1 MENVEIYDSKGQIVT
16 NFVQWESGKSIY
28 FDDKQYFEEEIE
40 NGYTPTV
47 SFATI
52 DSKKSFCVYN
62 GTVYEKDK
70 GRIRTIVPQNI
81 LEQSKSVNIFCS
93 LYKEQDGKK
102 EVKVV
107 LRTRIA
113 MTPRP
118 KPENYITKDDNDYVI
133 VEGIIEN
140 INDIYEQLKNVPRLD
155 ENNDKILAQ
164 YLPSYVDD
172 VLEFETFSQLPN
184 DGETGKIY
192 VTLDN
197 NLTYRWSG
205 SSYIEISQSLAIGET
220 ESTAFAGHRG
230 VKAEQDISEIKKT
243 LAEKQRNLYA
253 GNGITIEKDAVE
265 FNDSTYDKISS
276 STIMFADTLPSPDD
290 VNIGNGTLFIVNNE
304 EESSDPIID
313 EVLNEQSKGIPSSQA
328 VVNYTNNIKEQIK
341 NIIQQVNGK
350 SNKPIY
356 LKNISITNNQWI
368 LQSNADIED
377 FPYCFEI
384 IIDNITKEQ
393 IESNN
398 IVVEVN
404 IFYSY
409 EQISSGN
416 YAPVSNL
423 YYDTTVNKSK
433 LKLYSA
439 VNENTV
445 IPLIKCE
452 VN

>member
-81 LEQSKSVNIFCS
+81 LEQSKSVDIFCS

-118 KPENYITKDDNDYVI
+118 KPENYITEDDNDYVI

-184 DGETGKIY
+184 NGEAGKIY

-328 VVNYTNNIKEQIK
+328 VVNYTNNIKEQI
-341 NIIQQVNGK
+341 NSK

-356 LKNISITNNQWI
+356 LKNISITNSQWI
-368 LQSNADIED
+368 LQNNTDIED
-377 FPYCFEI
+377 FPYCFEV
-384 IIDNITKEQ
+384 IIDGITKEQ
-393 IESNN
+393 IESDN

-416 YAPVSNL
+416 YAPVGNL

>member
-16 NFVQWESGKSIY
+16 NFVQWESGRNIY
-28 FDDKQYFEEEIE
+28 FEDKFYFEEDIK
-40 NGYTPTV
+40 NGYSPSV
-47 SFATI
+47 SFAI
-52 DSKKSFCVYN
+52 VGDNKSYCVYN
-62 GTVYEKDK
+62 GTVYEKDN

-81 LEQSKSVNIFCS
+81 LEQSKAVNIYCS
-93 LYKEQDGKK
+93 LFREQDGKK
-102 EVKVV
+102 EVRVI
-107 LRTRIA
+107 LRTRVSV
-113 MTPRP
+113 TPRP
-118 KPENYITKDDNDYVI
+118 KPSNYVTEDDSNFV
-133 VEGIIEN
+133 IIESVV
-140 INDIYEQLKNVPRLD
+140 NDINKIYTELKNVPRLD

-184 DGETGKIY
+184 NGEAGKIY
-192 VTLDN
+192 VTLDT

-220 ESTAFAGHRG
+220 ENTAFAGHRG
-230 VKAEQDISEIKKT
+230 VKAEKDISEIKKT
-243 LAEKQRNLYA
+243 LTEKQRNLYA
-253 GNGITIEKDAVE
+253 GNGITIEKDVIE
-265 FNDSTYDKISS
+265 SNGNVYDKINS
-276 STIMFADTLPSPDD
+276 STIMFADVLPSPDD
-290 VNIGNGTLFIVNNE
+290 VNIGNGTLCIVNNE
-304 EESSDPIID
+304 EESVDPIVD
-313 EVLNEQSKGIPSSQA
+313 EVLNELSKGIPSSKA
-328 VVNYTNNIKEQIK
+328 VANYINNIKEQVE
-341 NIIQQVNGK
+341 NVIQQVNSK

-356 LKNISITNNQWI
+356 IKNTTITNNQWT
-368 LQSNADIED
+368 LQNNTDVKD
-377 FPYCFEI
+377 FPYCFEV
-384 IIDNITKEQ
+384 IIDDITKEQ
-393 IESNN
+393 IESDN

-423 YYDTTVNKSK
+423 YYDTATNKSK